1 MRALRIE
8 FLKIR
13 YKKIWLIVFS
23 IIFVQGLWELW
34 AVRKMDA
41 NDLIQG
47 WMFCLYQFP
56 LLNTIMMPITAAVV
70 ASRLCDVEH
79 KGEMLKL
86 LYTVMP
92 VRKLFLTKFIC
103 GAFFMIVATLLQVLI
118 IISIGLLKGFSGGI
132 PLDKILIYFLFTVLI
147 NVTILLI
154 QQILSLFYI
163 NQMIPITI
171 GLLGSFIG
179 LFSLFFSEGIKR
191 FLIWGYYGVLILV
204 GMDWDKETRVTTF
217 HYLTPDWISVI
228 IVVTAFI
235 LIYIISHVLIKRR
248 EL

>member
-23 IIFVQGLWELW
+23 IIIVQGLWELW
-34 AVRKMDA
+34 AIGKMDA
-41 NDLIQG
+41 NDLMQG

-56 LLNTIMMPITAAVV
+56 VLNTIMMPITAAVV

-92 VRKLFLTKFIC
+92 ERKLFFTKFLC
-103 GAFFMIVATLLQVLI
+103 GVFFMILATFLQVLI
-118 IISIGLLKGFSGGI
+118 IVIIGSIKGFSGSI
-132 PLDKILIYFLFTVLI
+132 PVDKMVYYFVFTTVI
-147 NVTILLI
+147 NVTILLL
-154 QQILSLFYI
+154 QQMLSLYFI

-171 GLLGSFIG
+171 GLLGSFMG
-179 LFSLFFSEGIKR
+179 LFSLFFPEGIKR
-191 FLIWGYYGVLILV
+191 LLIWGYYGVLMLV
-204 GMDWDKETRVTTF
+204 GMDWNKDTRFTDF
-217 HYLTPDWISVI
+217 YYLPPDWISFAIVI
-228 IVVTAFI
+228 FVFFM
-235 LIYIISHVLIKRR
+235 IYVLSHVLIKRR

>member
-92 VRKLFLTKFIC
+92 ERKLFFTKFIC
-103 GAFFMIVATLLQVLI
+103 GAFFMTVATLLQVLI
-118 IISIGLLKGFSGGI
+118 IVSIGLLKGFSGGI
-132 PLDKILIYFLFTVLI
+132 PLDKILFYFLFTVLI

-228 IVVTAFI
+228 IVITAFI

-248 EL
+248 KL

>member
-23 IIFVQGLWELW
+23 IILVQGLWELW
-34 AVRKMDA
+34 AIRKMDA
-41 NDLIQG
+41 NDLMQG

-56 LLNTIMMPITAAVV
+56 VLNTIMMPITAAVV

-92 VRKLFLTKFIC
+92 ERKLFFTKFLC
-103 GAFFMIVATLLQVLI
+103 GAFFMILATIFQVLI
-118 IISIGLLKGFSGGI
+118 MIGIGLTKGFTGSI
-132 PLDKILIYFLFTVLI
+132 PLDKMLYYFVFTVLI
-147 NVTILLI
+147 NITILLI
-154 QQILSLFYI
+154 QQILSLFYS

-171 GLLGSFIG
+171 GLLGSFMG
-179 LFSLFFSEGIKR
+179 LFSLFFPEGIKR
-191 FLIWGYYGVLILV
+191 FLIWGYYGILILV
-204 GMDWDKETRVTTF
+204 GMDWNKDTRVTTF
-217 HYLTPDWISVI
+217 YYLSPDWISFIIVI
-228 IVVTAFI
+228 IVLV
-235 LIYIISHVLIKRR
+235 LIYILSHVFIKRR

>member
-1 MRALRIE
+1 M
-8 FLKIR
+8 
-13 YKKIWLIVFS
+13 
-23 IIFVQGLWELW
+23 
-34 AVRKMDA
+34 
-41 NDLIQG
+41 
-47 WMFCLYQFP
+47 
-56 LLNTIMMPITAAVV
+56 T
-70 ASRLCDVEH
+70 
-79 KGEMLKL
+79 
-86 LYTVMP
+86 
-92 VRKLFLTKFIC
+92 
-103 GAFFMIVATLLQVLI
+103 VATLLQVLI
-118 IISIGLLKGFSGGI
+118 IVSIGLLKGFSGGI
-132 PLDKILIYFLFTVLI
+132 PLDKILFYFLFTVLI

-228 IVVTAFI
+228 IVITAFI

-248 EL
+248 KL

>member
-23 IIFVQGLWELW
+23 IIIVQGLWQLW

-41 NDLIQG
+41 NDLVQG

-56 LLNTIMMPITAAVV
+56 VLNTIMMPITAAVV

-86 LYTVMP
+86 LYTVIP
-92 VRKLFLTKFIC
+92 EQKLFFTKFLC
-103 GAFFMIVATLLQVLI
+103 GALFMTLATILQVFI
-118 IISIGLLKGFSGGI
+118 IVTIGSIKGFVGSI
-132 PLDKILIYFLFTVLI
+132 PMDKMLYYFVFTVLI

-154 QQILSLFYI
+154 QQLLSLHFK

-171 GLLGSFIG
+171 GLLGSFMG
-179 LFSLFFSEGIKR
+179 LFSLFFPEGIKR
-191 FLIWGYYGVLILV
+191 FLIWSYYGVLLLV
-204 GMDWDKETRVTTF
+204 GMDWNEKTRVTNYYYTS
-217 HYLTPDWISVI
+217 PDWIGFFVVI
-228 IVVTAFI
+228 FVFVAVYA
-235 LIYIISHVLIKRR
+235 LSLVLIKRR
-248 EL
+248 EI